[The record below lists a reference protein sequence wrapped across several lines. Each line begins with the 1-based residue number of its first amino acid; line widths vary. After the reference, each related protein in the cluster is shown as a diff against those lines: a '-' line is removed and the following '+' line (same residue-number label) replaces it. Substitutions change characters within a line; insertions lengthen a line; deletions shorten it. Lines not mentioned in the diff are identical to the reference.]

1 MRLLVIALAFAIT
14 GCSTTVP
21 VKQRFPDAP
30 AELLKACERLK
41 LIEGTNV
48 SIIDMLKVVV
58 ENYQL
63 YWECEAKVGG
73 WQDWYKT
80 QRQIFDK

>member
-1 MRLLVIALAFAIT
+1 MKVAIIAIALILS

-21 VKQRFPDAP
+21 VKQRFPDATP
-30 AELLKACERLK
+30 ELLKSCERLK

-63 YWECEAKVGG
+63 YWECEAKVSG

-80 QRQIFDK
+80 QRQIFDR